1 MINIVLFRKSIDNM
15 LTKFDVFAQRKVAL
29 NWLLFEKAI
38 SKHIRFYSNLGLNHE
53 FVAT

>member
-1 MINIVLFRKSIDNM
+1 MINTVLFTNSIGNM
-15 LTKFDVFAQRKVAL
+15 LTKFDVFAQRNVAL

-38 SKHIRFYSNLGLNHE
+38 SKRIRFYFNLGLNHE